1 MAQEINILV
10 KPWANP
16 IPNSNSEDD
25 IKKRWANSIP
35 KIENILDYVYLSH
48 CVHIHYVYLGS
59 SMQIKT
65 PDVRRLFIPL
75 FVLMCVL
82 KTSGREDAY
91 WHRVHL
97 CGFS

>member
-65 PDVRRLFIPL
+65 PDVRRLFIQW
-75 FVLMCVL
+75 F
-82 KTSGREDAY
+82 SDAIFCDVRFICY
-91 WHRVHL
+91 ELYNV
-97 CGFS
+97 F